1 MKAIEAE
8 HLYYSYLGDQNAT
21 PILKDLNLTVDQGE
35 FVAIQ
40 GPSGSGKSTL
50 LYIFGLL
57 TNLNHGT
64 VKILGKR
71 VLDLNKD
78 ELAHYR
84 NKHIG
89 FIFQHF
95 HLLAK
100 TSVLENILL
109 PTHYSSAQVDRQNYM
124 NKAKKYAELV
134 GLGNHLDHHPSQ
146 LSGGQ
151 QQRVAICRSLMN
163 DPEIILADEPTGN
176 LDSISAKQILE
187 LLQTLNRDFKK
198 TIVIITHDNDV
209 ASKCDRIIRI
219 KDGHIVEGSNV
230 ATVIESGFNTTP
242 HKIIE
247 IEKLTLKKL
256 FKIAVSTIPSAKKN
270 LQRNKVRTALT
281 MLGISVGIAAVFSMM
296 TLGSFTQKKIL
307 DGYANLGINTVI
319 LNAFPNWNLKAT
331 DVNPVNFKFF
341 DWEKDLLPLKRI
353 FPSIKRISPMLMS
366 WDTKANFGG
375 RFMDQDLTLQG
386 VNEDGLPMYRK
397 FSIGRNFS
405 RAEIEQKSNVCI
417 IGHEVAKTLF
427 ADRWPLGQVLGVMQE
442 DISFGCRVIGVLTP
456 TTSNKS
462 YIKPNHQI
470 FVSFT
475 FFQATAGNW
484 WSSQIHKV
492 MMQLQDGT
500 DVEKTGK
507 GIIAYFQKRYGT
519 SGEFTVDSDTVLIA
533 QMRNFLTLFT
543 ILLASIAFV
552 TLSVGGIGIT
562 NMMLVSVSERYR
574 EIGLRKA
581 LGATNREIRI
591 QFLVESMIV
600 CGVAGVMGIIFGFF
614 CYHSAIW
621 ASTKFMSNL
630 QFEWTINWFA
640 LILSIV
646 SIFIV
651 GVLSGIFPALKA
663 EKLQVIEALRSE

>member
-8 HLYYSYLGDQNAT
+8 HLHYSYSNDENAAL
-21 PILKDLNLTVDQGE
+21 ILKDLNIVIDEGE
-35 FVAIQ
+35 FVAVQ

-57 TNLNHGT
+57 TNINSGT
-64 VKILGKR
+64 FKILGQR
-71 VLDLNKD
+71 VNELNKD

-84 NKHIG
+84 NNHIG

-95 HLLAK
+95 HLLPK

-109 PTHYSSAQVDRQNYM
+109 PTYYSGAVREREEAVL
-124 NKAKKYAELV
+124 KAKKYAGLV
-134 GLGNHLDHHPSQ
+134 GLEDHLNHYPNQ

-163 DPEIILADEPTGN
+163 NPEIILADEPTGN
-176 LDSISAKQILE
+176 LDSVSAASILE
-187 LLQTLNRDFKK
+187 LLKTLNRDFKK

-219 KDGHIVEGSNV
+219 KDGRIEG
-230 ATVIESGFNTTP
+230 IRNTLLVDDNTP
-242 HKIIE
+242 AALPREMIIRPGAN
-247 IEKLTLKKL
+247 KV
-256 FKIAVSTIPSAKKN
+256 FDIAISTIPSAIKN
-270 LQRNKVRTALT
+270 LQRNKLRTALT
-281 MLGISVGIAAVFSMM
+281 MLGISVGIGAVFSML
-296 TLGSFTQKKIL
+296 TLGSYTQRKIL
-307 DGYANLGINTVI
+307 DGYANLGVNTVI
-319 LNAFPNWNLKAT
+319 LNAYPSWNLKAT
-331 DVNPVNFKFF
+331 DINPVNFKFF
-341 DWEKDLLPLKRI
+341 DWEKDLFPLKRV
-353 FPSIKRISPMLMS
+353 FPSIRRISPILNS
-366 WDTKANFGG
+366 WETSASFGG
-375 RFMDQDLTLQG
+375 RTMDQDLSLQG

-397 FSIGRNFS
+397 FYIGRNFS
-405 RAEIEQKSNVCI
+405 KAEIEQKSSVCI

-427 ADRWPLGQVLGVMQE
+427 PDRWPLGEVLGIAQR
-442 DISFGCRVIGVLTP
+442 DTSFGCRVIGVLNP
-456 TTSNKS
+456 ITSNES
-462 YIKPNHQI
+462 YLKPNLQI
-470 FVSFT
+470 FVGFS
-475 FFQATAGNW
+475 FFQATAAHW

-492 MMQLQDGT
+492 MMQLEDGS
-500 DVEKTGK
+500 DIEKTGK
-507 GIIAYFQKRYGT
+507 GIVAYFQKRYGT
-519 SGEFTVDSDTVLIA
+519 SGEFIVDSDTVLIA

-562 NMMLVSVSERYR
+562 NMMLVSVSERFR

-581 LGATNREIRI
+581 LGATDREIRI

-600 CGVAGVMGIIFGFF
+600 CGVAGGIGIVLGFF

-621 ASTKFMSNL
+621 AATKFMSNL
-630 QFEWTINWFA
+630 QFEWTMNWFA
-640 LILSIV
+640 LVLAIL

-651 GVLSGIFPALKA
+651 GILSGIFPALKA